1 MKETI
6 YNLYNIK
13 VISFIKISN
22 KVYKVKTEDKDYA
35 LKYIDQVGLD
45 SIIEKLKIIKMD
57 NFIYPIKNIYNQY
70 VSNYENIYFMLLPWT
85 SEDKVMMPE
94 LKLKFFL
101 NTLGELH
108 NKSFYTIKTNESFF
122 NETYDF
128 IANKIDKV
136 TEYIENYM
144 SEVERLDYKSPSQW
158 LFLLNYPLFVDAI
171 SKANKALD
179 NFKDKSENKTSVRLA
194 LTYKDFD
201 YKHIILREEKI
212 LGIENIEIAPPI
224 YDVFYTFATLNE
236 ISVDT
241 KIYYEKYLKKFIL
254 DDYEKEWLLS
264 LLYIPQIEN
273 LSSNEVTNIKEVVN
287 SLNYIKNSEEIAKII
302 KTKQGEKDDD

>member
-57 NFIYPIKNIYNQY
+57 NFVYPIKNIYNQY

-171 SKANKALD
+171 SKANKALE

-194 LTYKDFD
+194 LTYKNFD

-241 KIYYEKYLKKFIL
+241 KIYYEKYFKKFIL

-273 LSSNEVTNIKEVVN
+273 LSSNEVTNIKEVTN

-302 KTKQGEKDDD
+302 KTKQEEKDDD